1 MRLPGCS
8 RPAARLRRHLAL
20 PALLALLLAG
30 LLPRAQAADELPLKA
45 AIIFN
50 LLLFVEWPGE
60 AELPAGAPLLLCADR
75 AAPLWP
81 HLQALRAR
89 AVRQRR
95 LDLRDAAEPEAQ
107 RACHA
112 WLLEDGG
119 SRLPPARAGGAV
131 LVIGDGARADERGV
145 AIGLR
150 SSGARVVF
158 DIDLAQVRQQ
168 RLQLSSKLLRLARV
182 VRE

>member
-1 MRLPGCS
+1 MRPPARTRHAGS
-8 RPAARLRRHLAL
+8 RHRRL
-20 PALLALLLAG
+20 ALLALLLAL

-45 AIIFN
+45 AILFN

-81 HLQALRAR
+81 HLQALRER
-89 AVRQRR
+89 PVRQRR
-95 LDLRDAAEPEAQ
+95 LDLRDAADAEAA
-107 RACHA
+107 RGCHA

-119 SRLPPARAGGAV
+119 ARLPAPRPGAPL

-145 AIGLR
+145 AIALR

-158 DIDLAQVRQQ
+158 DIDMALVRQQ